1 MFDSALLLRATDENR
16 AFWCVCCFVCLFF
29 GGNAV
34 LYHGTDNASLTRLPG
49 FLGTY
54 EEPLQDVTV
63 SAAQASLGHRALPS
77 PHITT

>member
-1 MFDSALLLRATDENR
+1 MKIELFG
-16 AFWCVCCFVCLFF
+16 AFVVCLFF
-29 GGNAV
+29 GGNA
-34 LYHGTDNASLTRLPG
+34 LYHGTDNASLTRSG